1 MANDLNRSIKIFIDG
16 TAGQQS
22 VEKLE
27 QTIANLEAKLTS
39 LNTSESNYAAKSQ
52 ALKKE
57 IDSKNL
63 ALNNYKSKLSE
74 TQRVLNN
81 LSGASYDKLLAVS
94 AQVRRELRAA
104 TPETKQYNA
113 ALEQNRRVT
122 EALTRAQAAMRVQV
136 GSQGTMWSRSADW
149 VNKYIGVV
157 ATAIAA
163 ITGVSIKL
171 NQLREKRN
179 KREEATADV
188 EALTGLSK
196 KDIAWLE
203 NEAKKMATT
212 VDESGI
218 RIRKSATE
226 ILDAFKLVGSAKP
239 ELLENKEALAEVTK
253 QTLILASASDM
264 DLKSAVDAVT
274 LSLNQYGDGADQASR
289 YTNVMAAG
297 SKFGAAAVE
306 SVTSAITK
314 SGVAA
319 SSAGIPIEQLVGSI
333 ETLAEKGIKDEI
345 AGTGLKKFFLTLQT
359 GADQTNPRVVGL
371 EKALDNL
378 QKKQLSAA
386 QIKKMFG
393 EEGYNVA
400 SVLINEADKVKYYT
414 QAVTDTTVAV
424 EQAAIKSDTAA
435 AKLDQAKNK
444 MEEMGIDL
452 MNQLNPSLTSAINK
466 TVNWTQK
473 LITLIGWMVEHKRTV
488 GVLVTAI
495 VGYILITKAQIIEE
509 KLKLFW
515 TNKVIVTTKR
525 LYDLMVR
532 NPYAVVAVAVLTLI
546 AYLKD
551 LNKELTS
558 SEKIEQS
565 LNNIRKS
572 AIDSIANE
580 KQEVEQ
586 LMAIARDETK
596 TKAEREAAI
605 RKLNELSPDYLGNLT
620 LEKINTEEATKS
632 VKRYIDSLILLQ
644 EIKLAQEQIDDL
656 NREKREI
663 QDNYQDDHTFYEKYE
678 AKVAY
683 ITNSMKKTF
692 VELTGLGNSFT
703 NEWADHV
710 LNEFT
715 NKGVNKL
722 REIDTE
728 IVALNT
734 HIEESRQKM
743 IDLETEKPIK
753 KPTPLGLGGDDDD
766 TAKKRLKKKL
776 DAEKTLYE
784 KHEADLKK
792 QYLEGTKNEKE
803 YNTELERLQLEHLAR
818 SMEIVGANSKEGLEY
833 QNQINDI
840 KIKQRIAQ
848 VEKETANEKILF
860 ENQQAE
866 LKTLY
871 TSGQDENLNTE
882 KAYNE
887 AMEQLTIM
895 HLQRMLSI
903 AGLDSEQQRAIAQQ
917 LLDFKVKCMQD
928 EEKERIKLTEKDQKK
943 KEELKERDKQRLQ
956 RQAEQY
962 RQYGEQIGETVGMIL
977 SNQENAMESFA
988 DTMIDILFDILS
1000 QMIDI
1005 EIAKA
1010 TGVAVG
1016 AVARASAE
1024 SFAQPDSVLT
1034 FGASGAARAAVLSG
1048 LIMGALATA
1057 KSALKGLIKRGSSSS
1072 DSGESSSEVSPSKSA
1087 TVRVTQWATGRY
1099 DVIGK
1104 DDNKKYNDVPFI
1116 GPAPTGIVRRTALVS
1131 ETGSEL
1137 IVNTEDLM
1145 RLQQHVNYP
1154 LVLQAINDARSG
1166 RVPQRAE
1173 GNYSGLDS
1181 FNPEFP
1187 ASNDSE
1193 ISALIA
1199 QIKSLIISLKNLRA
1213 YVLLRDIKDAEDI
1226 DQKSNK
1232 PFTRKTK

>member
-1 MANDLNRSIKIFIDG
+1 MANDLNRSIKIYIDG

-27 QTIANLEAKLTS
+27 QTIAKLEAKLTS

-74 TQRVLNN
+74 TERVLNN

-104 TPETKQYNA
+104 TPETKRYNA

-196 KDIAWLE
+196 KDIAWLDI
-203 NEAKKMATT
+203 EAKKMATT

-424 EQAAIKSDTAA
+424 EQAVIKSDTAA
-435 AKLDQAKNK
+435 AKLDQSKNT
-444 MEEMGIDL
+444 MEEIAIDM
-452 MNQLNPSLTSAINK
+452 MNKLSPSLTSVINK

-473 LITLIGWMVEHKRTV
+473 LIALIGWMVDHKRTI

-495 VGYILITKAQIIEE
+495 AGYILITKAQIIEE

-515 TNKVIVTTKR
+515 TNKVIATTKR
-525 LYDLMVR
+525 LYELMVR
-532 NPYAVVAVAVLTLI
+532 HPYAVVAVAVLTLI

-551 LNKELTS
+551 LNTELTS

-656 NREKREI
+656 NRKRRELI
-663 QDNYQDDHTFYEKYE
+663 DNGVDHSFLDSTAAGF
-678 AKVAY
+678 AKML
-683 ITNSMKKTF
+683 NGFKTS
-692 VELTGLGNSFT
+692 LSLPTDQ
-703 NEWADHV
+703 WADKI
-710 LNEFT
+710 LNEYT
-715 NKGVNKL
+715 NAAVNDI

-792 QYLEGTKNEKE
+792 QYLEGTKTEKE

-818 SMEIVGANSKEGLEY
+818 SMEIVGATTKEGLEY

-871 TSGQDENLNTE
+871 ASGQDENLNTE

-1099 DVIGK
+1099 DVIGE

-1193 ISALIA
+1193 VSALIA

>member
-1 MANDLNRSIKIFIDG
+1 M
-16 TAGQQS
+16 
-22 VEKLE
+22 
-27 QTIANLEAKLTS
+27 
-39 LNTSESNYAAKSQ
+39 
-52 ALKKE
+52 
-57 IDSKNL
+57 
-63 ALNNYKSKLSE
+63 
-74 TQRVLNN
+74 
-81 LSGASYDKLLAVS
+81 
-94 AQVRRELRAA
+94 
-104 TPETKQYNA
+104 
-113 ALEQNRRVT
+113 
-122 EALTRAQAAMRVQV
+122 
-136 GSQGTMWSRSADW
+136 GS
-149 VNKYIGVV
+149 
-157 ATAIAA
+157 
-163 ITGVSIKL
+163 
-171 NQLREKRN
+171 
-179 KREEATADV
+179 
-188 EALTGLSK
+188 
-196 KDIAWLE
+196 
-203 NEAKKMATT
+203 
-212 VDESGI
+212 
-218 RIRKSATE
+218 
-226 ILDAFKLVGSAKP
+226 
-239 ELLENKEALAEVTK
+239 
-253 QTLILASASDM
+253 
-264 DLKSAVDAVT
+264 
-274 LSLNQYGDGADQASR
+274 
-289 YTNVMAAG
+289 
-297 SKFGAAAVE
+297 
-306 SVTSAITK
+306 
-314 SGVAA
+314 
-319 SSAGIPIEQLVGSI
+319 
-333 ETLAEKGIKDEI
+333 
-345 AGTGLKKFFLTLQT
+345 
-359 GADQTNPRVVGL
+359 
-371 EKALDNL
+371 
-378 QKKQLSAA
+378 
-386 QIKKMFG
+386 
-393 EEGYNVA
+393 
-400 SVLINEADKVKYYT
+400 
-414 QAVTDTTVAV
+414 
-424 EQAAIKSDTAA
+424 
-435 AKLDQAKNK
+435 
-444 MEEMGIDL
+444 
-452 MNQLNPSLTSAINK
+452 
-466 TVNWTQK
+466 
-473 LITLIGWMVEHKRTV
+473 
-488 GVLVTAI
+488 
-495 VGYILITKAQIIEE
+495 
-509 KLKLFW
+509 
-515 TNKVIVTTKR
+515 
-525 LYDLMVR
+525 
-532 NPYAVVAVAVLTLI
+532 
-546 AYLKD
+546 
-551 LNKELTS
+551 
-558 SEKIEQS
+558 
-565 LNNIRKS
+565 
-572 AIDSIANE
+572 
-580 KQEVEQ
+580 
-586 LMAIARDETK
+586 
-596 TKAEREAAI
+596 
-605 RKLNELSPDYLGNLT
+605 
-620 LEKINTEEATKS
+620 
-632 VKRYIDSLILLQ
+632 
-644 EIKLAQEQIDDL
+644 
-656 NREKREI
+656 
-663 QDNYQDDHTFYEKYE
+663 
-678 AKVAY
+678 
-683 ITNSMKKTF
+683 
-692 VELTGLGNSFT
+692 
-703 NEWADHV
+703 
-710 LNEFT
+710 
-715 NKGVNKL
+715 
-722 REIDTE
+722 
-728 IVALNT
+728 
-734 HIEESRQKM
+734 
-743 IDLETEKPIK
+743 
-753 KPTPLGLGGDDDD
+753 GGDDDD

-818 SMEIVGANSKEGLEY
+818 SMEIVGATTKEGLEY

-871 TSGQDENLNTE
+871 ASGQDENLNTE

-1099 DVIGK
+1099 DVIGE
-1104 DDNKKYNDVPFI
+1104 DDHKKYNDVPFI

-1187 ASNDSE
+1187 ANDSE

-1199 QIKSLIISLKNLRA
+1199 QIKSLMISLKNLRA

>member
-1 MANDLNRSIKIFIDG
+1 M
-16 TAGQQS
+16 
-22 VEKLE
+22 
-27 QTIANLEAKLTS
+27 
-39 LNTSESNYAAKSQ
+39 
-52 ALKKE
+52 
-57 IDSKNL
+57 
-63 ALNNYKSKLSE
+63 
-74 TQRVLNN
+74 
-81 LSGASYDKLLAVS
+81 
-94 AQVRRELRAA
+94 RAA
-104 TPETKQYNA
+104 TPDTKQYNA

-203 NEAKKMATT
+203 NEAEKMATT
-212 VDESGI
+212 VDDSGI

-359 GADQTNPRVVGL
+359 GADETNPRVVGL

-444 MEEMGIDL
+444 MEEMGIEL

-473 LITLIGWMVEHKRTV
+473 LITLIGWMVEHKRTI

-495 VGYILITKAQIIEE
+495 AGYILITKAQIIEE

-515 TNKVIVTTKR
+515 TNKVIATTKN
-525 LYDLMVR
+525 LYGLMVR
-532 NPYAVVAVAVLTLI
+532 HPYAVVAVAVLTLI

-572 AIDSIANE
+572 ATDSIANE

-722 REIDTE
+722 REIDSE
-728 IVALNT
+728 ILAINT

-743 IDLETEKPIK
+743 IDIETQKPSKILDEENELHEKRKAVLTEQYKAGLINEKKYNTELERLQLEHLKRSMQIVGANTKEGIAFQEQINNIK
-753 KPTPLGLGGDDDD
+753 NKQRIADNDNF
-766 TAKKRLKKKL
+766 KKALKKKL

-803 YNTELERLQLEHLAR
+803 YNAELERLQLEHLKR
-818 SMEIVGANSKEGLEY
+818 SMEIVGANTKEGLEY

-871 TSGQDENLNTE
+871 ASGQDENLNTE

-928 EEKERIKLTEKDQKK
+928 EEKERIKLAEKDQKK

-962 RQYGEQIGETVGMIL
+962 RQYGDQIGETVGMIL

-1099 DVIGK
+1099 DVIGE

-1166 RVPQRAE
+1166 RVSQRAE